1 MTSRTVSIPP
11 AKLAGCHEILLVN
24 TVTVSNMTMNAS
36 TSSTTVPDAGN
47 REPLFELRNIEKT
60 FGGVHALKGVNIH
73 VMPGEVVGLVGDNGA
88 GKSTL
93 IKTMSGIIRPDK
105 GECRFRGEVVDVK
118 SPHDAKALG
127 IQTVYQ
133 DLALCDNLDA
143 VQNLFLG
150 REQVGSRWFGARI
163 RRAQSQKQAR
173 EVLKRLRLDSIS
185 LSRPVGQMSGGQRQN
200 IAIARS
206 ILWTP
211 NVVLFDEPTAALSHT
226 ASAQVGQL
234 IRQLADEGLGVIV
247 VSHDIHQ
254 FVVDVTDRVVV
265 LRLGAVVAE
274 FDSKNVTGET
284 IVNAMVGG
292 NEGVNSAR

>member
-1 MTSRTVSIPP
+1 MTTNVTSDATAVPRSR
-11 AKLAGCHEILLVN
+11 
-24 TVTVSNMTMNAS
+24 
-36 TSSTTVPDAGN
+36 GN
-47 REPLFELRNIEKT
+47 EEPLFEMRDIVKT
-60 FGGVHALKGVNIH
+60 FGGVHALRGVSIH
-73 VMPGEVVGLVGDNGA
+73 VLPGEVVGLVGDNGA

-93 IKTMSGIIRPDK
+93 IKAMSGIMRPDH
-105 GECRFRGEVVDVK
+105 GEYRFRGKVVDIK
-118 SPHDAKALG
+118 SPQDAKALG

-143 VQNLFLG
+143 VNNLFLG
-150 REQVGSRWFGARI
+150 REQVGSRLFGARI

-226 ASAQVGQL
+226 AAAQVGQL

-254 FVVDVTDRVVV
+254 FVVEVTDRVVV
-265 LRLGAVVAE
+265 LRLGSVAAE
-274 FDSKNVTGET
+274 FDSKHVTGET